1 MRELEYISDDF
12 VHVDEIAREHRM
24 LISLMERLYQR
35 SRAGTEHREIA
46 EILRELEARTIEH
59 FRSEEVYLASIGYSA
74 LAPHQ
79 RVHRHLLDGLAR
91 QRCAFDRGGG
101 SPALAKLVC
110 FLRNWLEPHVADS
123 QRKHEGFAA
132 MKRGA
137 LLDA

>member
-1 MRELEYISDDF
+1 MREFEYVSDDF
-12 VHVDEIAREHRM
+12 VHVDDIAREHRM

-79 RVHRHLLDGLAR
+79 RVHRHLLDELAR
-91 QRCAFDRGGG
+91 QRCALDRGGG
-101 SPALAKLVC
+101 RPVVAKLIC
-110 FLRNWLEPHVADS
+110 FLRNWLGPHIADS
-123 QRKHEGFAA
+123 QPKHEGFAGHQA
-132 MKRGA
+132 RRV
-137 LLDA
+137 LDA